1 VTPALPRFG
10 RILLRLVVLAVLV
23 WLAHWLIGWTMA
35 ERAALKA
42 NPMPAI
48 WFLAALLLAY
58 ALLIAI
64 PFVPGVE
71 LGLTLMMVEG
81 AVIAPFIWAATL
93 LGLVL
98 AFAAGALLPY
108 PVLRRTLE
116 DLRLRRAAGL
126 VATLEPLD
134 RDERLA
140 ALRDRLPRW
149 LSPLVRSQRYVLLA
163 ILINLPGNSVLG
175 GGGGIL
181 LLAGMS
187 RLFSPLATLATVA
200 IAVAPVPI
208 LVYLMDE
215 TLPLPGF

>member
-1 VTPALPRFG
+1 MSG
-10 RILLRLVVLAVLV
+10 RLARIAIRLVLLMLLV
-23 WLAHWLIGWTMA
+23 WLSHWLIGWTMTKG
-35 ERAALKA
+35 AALKE
-42 NPMPAI
+42 NPMAGI
-48 WFLAALLLAY
+48 GFLAALLLAY

-71 LGLTLMMVEG
+71 LGLTLLMIEG

-93 LGLVL
+93 LGLTL
-98 AFAAGALLPY
+98 AFAAGAFLPY

-116 DLRLRRAAGL
+116 DLRLTRAAGL
-126 VATLEPLD
+126 VAALEPLD
-134 RDERLA
+134 REERLT

-163 ILINLPGNSVLG
+163 LLINLPGNSVLG

-187 RLFSPLATLATVA
+187 RLFSPLATLTTVA
-200 IAVAPVPI
+200 LAVAPVPVLI
-208 LVYLMDE
+208 YLMGE
-215 TLPLPGF
+215 PLPLPGF